1 MMRRYLLPL
10 LLLFLS
16 SLSQAATGSIPATVE
31 QARAFYALDSSAIAN
46 RAYSSVS
53 SLCTAWA
60 AVLGKT
66 GVPYGDGTCVTQP
79 ITAQSGYYTAGNA
92 CYDEGGFTRACG
104 YTCPPGYTL
113 NGMMCDPQS
122 ACEQVKGLINGT
134 PQATRWYMVPVGSTN
149 ATGDFCDFGCAAKL
163 AIAGTGYYTDGKMNS
178 VQRTIMYTGQS
189 CTNEPNA
196 PQQFTP
202 EKAPTTPEKKP
213 PCAASEGV
221 MTSSS
226 GTIACVPEGTPN
238 SNPPIVKK
246 ESNTKTNADG
256 SKEITDT
263 ITTRDPSTGVEQKTS
278 TTTTKDASGNT
289 TGVSSSSGTSGATNG
304 GNAEKP
310 SDSDFCQKNPNLDI
324 CTGKLNKE
332 ETQGKV
338 LDELKKLTDPG
349 TTSTDPLK
357 NATHTTES
365 ENALKSENDKFTD
378 AAKGSTDVTAA
389 NKSSWQAA
397 MESGWF
403 SAVPSSGCSPITGTV
418 GGRTFTID
426 HCEKASQISQIM
438 SYAMWFMLVVGTFV
452 MFTGGQTR
460 SS

>member
-1 MMRRYLLPL
+1 MIPQLRFLLPL
-10 LLLFLS
+10 LLCLLTAQSRAAVIWLMGSENGDFAGS
-16 SLSQAATGSIPATVE
+16 SQ
-31 QARAFYALDSSAIAN
+31 SAVCA
-46 RAYSSVS
+46 
-53 SLCTAWA
+53 AWA
-60 AVLGKT
+60 AGNPYDNGYGTKYPRNYIGVDGGSCVWKT
-66 GVPYGDGTCVTQP
+66 DLHSAPQYSSMSQVSSCPTGQTDNNGL
-79 ITAQSGYYTAGNA
+79 
-92 CYDEGGFTRACG
+92 CG
-104 YTCPPGYTL
+104 APK
-113 NGMMCDPQS
+113 S
-122 ACEQVKGLINGT
+122 ACEQVKDLINGT
-134 PQATRWYMVPVGSTN
+134 PQATRWYSVPVGSNN
-149 ATGDFCDFGCAAKL
+149 ATGAFCDSGCAANL
-163 AIAGTGYYTDGKMNS
+163 AIANPGYYTDGKNNS
-178 VQRTIMYTGQS
+178 YQRQIMYTGQS

-202 EKAPTTPEKKP
+202 EKAPVTPEKKP

-246 ESNTKTNADG
+246 ETNTKTNADG
-256 SKEITDT
+256 SKETTDT

-278 TTTTKDASGNT
+278 TTTTKDANGNT
-289 TGVSSSSGTSGATNG
+289 IVVTSSSGTSGATNG
-304 GNAEKP
+304 GNPEKP
-310 SDSDFCQKNPNLDI
+310 GDSDFCQKNPNLDI

-332 ETQGKV
+332 ETQLKMY
-338 LDELKKLTDPG
+338 DELKKLTNPG
-349 TTSTDPLK
+349 DTNTDPLK
-357 NATHTTES
+357 NATHTSES

-403 SAVPSSGCSPITGTV
+403 TAVPSSGCSPITGTV

>member
-1 MMRRYLLPL
+1 MIRRYLLPL

-16 SLSQAATGSIPATVE
+16 SLLQAATGSIPATPS
-31 QARAFYALDSSAIAN
+31 QTNFTWTFSGYSGSLDSVAN
-46 RAYSSVS
+46 SWCAS
-53 SLCTAWA
+53 
-60 AVLGKT
+60 VLGSYLPSANAGS
-66 GVPYGDGTCVTQP
+66 GVGIVSNAANGQFYCQATMWDG
-79 ITAQSGYYTAGNA
+79 SKGNYA
-92 CYDEGGFTRACG
+92 VYRNADKGPPE
-104 YTCPPGYTL
+104 YTCPSGYTL
-113 NGMMCDPQS
+113 NGTMCDPLS

-134 PQATRWYMVPVGSTN
+134 PQATRWYMVPVGSNN
-149 ATGDFCDFGCAAKL
+149 ATGDFCDSGCAAKL

-332 ETQGKV
+332 ETQIKIKD
-338 LDELKKLTDPG
+338 LLETAFKTD
-349 TTSTDPLK
+349 DVK
-357 NATHTTES
+357 NDDIT
-365 ENALKSENDKFTD
+365 NAKATD
-378 AAKGSTDVTAA
+378 AQKQQATEAGDAIKDKLSNGTDAQ
-389 NKSSWQAA
+389 SSQN
-397 MESGWF
+397 SFRDLFSDWF
-403 SAVPSSGCSPITGTV
+403 EPIPAGGCSTMQFKIGAYTWSFDPCPQAEKISSLAGYALWIYLAFGTLALV
-418 GGRTFTID
+418 TR
-426 HCEKASQISQIM
+426 KAE
-438 SYAMWFMLVVGTFV
+438 
-452 MFTGGQTR
+452 
-460 SS
+460 